1 MRLEQASET
10 DGKQYEQYDGK
21 KQVVSRKVAGI
32 KDSSKTVL
40 GN

>member
-1 MRLEQASET
+1 MRQKQALEI
-10 DGKQYEQYDGK
+10 DGKQYKQYDGK
-21 KQVVSRKVAGI
+21 KQVISYKDLGV

>member
-1 MRLEQASET
+1 MRQEQASET
-10 DGKQYEQYDGK
+10 DGKQYRQYDGK
-21 KQVVSRKVAGI
+21 KQVVSHKDLGV